1 MVRWLRH
8 ELRDDRTPVLAI
20 SHAVYRMRQNMP
32 AVIGFDEAGPMA
44 GLALA
49 RVMQAPSRV
58 RPMILEKSGGGGF
71 MAYVAFAPG
80 RDAAVFVAVNRVNFA
95 MLMGLASA
103 ANQVLDKLATR

>member
-1 MVRWLRH
+1 
-8 ELRDDRTPVLAI
+8 
-20 SHAVYRMRQNMP
+20 VYRMRQNMP

-80 RDAAVFVAVNRVNFA
+80 RDAAVFVAVSQVNFA
-95 MLMGLASA
+95 MFMGLASA
-103 ANQVLDKLATR
+103 ANQVLDSLPTR